1 MAKKIEFILDVN
13 SKPIDVALDATL
25 NLKQQFRELTKEL
38 NKTKEGTKEFEILS
52 DKLGQVKDNM
62 DTTAA
67 KSKDLFGSLSM
78 LPGPVGQ
85 FAGSIDS
92 AIGSLKTFTSFKFKD
107 LNFQLKQSIDDFKDI
122 AVNIGK
128 ATGITKIYTT
138 LNNALAG
145 SFVKVGVGE
154 AAAATG
160 ARAFAAA
167 LTATGIGALIVGL
180 GLAVSALMD
189 YANAAETAAEKQ
201 KELNDAADKMARET
215 LDVESQSIKRQGDL
229 LLASEK
235 TRGASAKRIYDI
247 EQQNRVLLLDSQER
261 YYNSL
266 TSKDS
271 EEGRKT
277 VQTIK
282 NTQNE
287 IKVAEQ
293 NFKAEQLKENQAKNE
308 KLRQQNKEANEKTI
322 ADRKKYFDK
331 LNSLNNE
338 NAILEVKDE
347 FDKEILKI
355 RQQQKIDEDEIN
367 AMKFKEE
374 LIGELLYSAEDKRFN
389 LLFELRK
396 NASLK
401 IAEVEAKRAKNT
413 LDKAIDVY
421 DADLDLYKMMSDKK
435 NQMILDDYE
444 REKSILEDAAEQ
456 EKTKVLES
464 IANTDV
470 KAQAIK
476 TIEQKL
482 AFDLA
487 KLKLDT
493 MKKDSQLNLERLDEE
508 LRFLQIRQESVTAG
522 TIQFYDAQREILY
535 KSFERE
541 LADIDNKLLN
551 EKIKE
556 DEHERQKTELKK
568 KYSKLR
574 DEIAKQE
581 VLTYIG
587 YLNQGL
593 GAAQNVLNQEM
604 AIRGINQQNQLD
616 QLQINF
622 NKQQEFNSK
631 NMSSKEE
638 FDKQTVKNQKE
649 LAKQQDEVKEKY
661 FNRNKDA
668 QYAQALISASQ
679 AAIAAYSS
687 LAGIP
692 VVGPVLGAAAAAVA
706 LGYGIAQA
714 NAIKR
719 QKYVSGVAAEFPDSS
734 SAAGSNNMGRNYEK
748 GGMIAGKRHAEGG
761 TLIEAEKGEAIMT
774 RGAVTMFAPMLSMMN
789 QMGGGTSF
797 SRSAMTT
804 STDNPVVN
812 NPAVQQS
819 PMIVKT
825 YVVSSEMTSEQNKQA
840 RLKDLSTL

>member
-38 NKTKEGTKEFEILS
+38 NKTKEGTKEFELLS
-52 DKLGQVKDNM
+52 AKLGDVKDNM

-92 AIGSLKTFTSFKFKD
+92 AIGSLKTFTSFSFKD
-107 LNFQLKQSIDDFKDI
+107 LNFQLGETINDFKGI
-122 AVNIGK
+122 ASNIGK

-138 LNNALAG
+138 LNNALAT

-235 TRGASAKRIYDI
+235 AKGASAKKIYDI

-277 VQTIK
+277 LQTIK

-293 NFKAEQLKENQAKNE
+293 NFKGEQLKENQAKNE
-308 KLRQQNKEANEKTI
+308 KLRQQNKEANERML
-322 ADRKKYFDK
+322 ADKKKYFDK
-331 LNSLNNE
+331 LKTLTNE

-355 RQQQKIDEDEIN
+355 RQQQKADEDEIN
-367 AMKFKEE
+367 AMEFKEE

-396 NASLK
+396 NAALK
-401 IAEVEAKRAKNT
+401 IAEVEAKRSKNT
-413 LDKAIDVY
+413 IDNVIDFY
-421 DADLDLYKMMSDKK
+421 DAELELLKMMKDKTIA
-435 NQMILDDYE
+435 MILDQYK
-444 REKSILEDAAEQ
+444 REKAILEDAAEQ
-456 EKTKVLES
+456 EKLAVQKS
-464 IANTDV
+464 IANTEV
-470 KAQAIK
+470 KAKAIK
-476 TIEQKL
+476 IIEQKL

-522 TIQFYDAQREILY
+522 TIQFYDAQRDILQ
-535 KSFERE
+535 KSLNRE
-541 LADIDNKLLN
+541 LAAIDDKLLN

-556 DEHERQKTELKK
+556 EDAEKQKLEIKK
-568 KYSKLR
+568 KYSKAK
-574 DEIAKQE
+574 DEINKQE
-581 VLTYIG
+581 INAYLG
-587 YLNQGL
+587 YVTAGLNT
-593 GAAQNVLNQEM
+593 ASSM
-604 AIRGINQQNQLD
+604 IS
-616 QLQINF
+616 
-622 NKQQEFNSK
+622 KQQEINSLK
-631 NMSSKEE
+631 M
-638 FDKQTVKNQKE
+638 DKE
-649 LAKQQDEVKEKY
+649 LQAVKGNAEKEDKIKEKY
-661 FNRNKDA
+661 FYKNRDA
-668 QYAQALISASQ
+668 QKAQAIISTLQS
-679 AAIAAYSS
+679 AISAYSS
-687 LAGIP
+687 LAVIP
-692 VVGPVLGAAAAAVA
+692 VVGPALGAVAAAAALVF
-706 LGYGIAQA
+706 GYKQVKLIGEQTYQSAISATSTAPSNPAMA
-714 NAIKR
+714 N
-719 QKYVSGVAAEFPDSS
+719 Y
-734 SAAGSNNMGRNYEK
+734 GRNYEK
-748 GGMIAGKRHAEGG
+748 GGMIGGKRHAEGG

-825 YVVSSEMTSEQNKQA
+825 YVVSSEMTSEQHKQA

>member
-1 MAKKIEFILDVN
+1 MAKKIEFILDVD
-13 SKPIDVALDATL
+13 SKPIDVAVDATL
-25 NLKQQFRELTKEL
+25 NLKQQFRELSKEL
-38 NKTKEGTKEFEILS
+38 NRTKEGTKEFELLS
-52 DKLGQVKDNM
+52 AKLGDVKDNM

-92 AIGSLKTFTSFKFKD
+92 AIGSLKTFTSFSFKD
-107 LNFQLKQSIDDFKDI
+107 LNFQLGETINDFKGI
-122 AVNIGK
+122 ASNIGK

-180 GLAVSALMD
+180 GLAVSALME

-201 KELNDAADKMARET
+201 KELNDAADKMAKET

-235 TRGASAKRIYDI
+235 ARGASAKKIFDI

-266 TSKDS
+266 TDKDS

-308 KLRQQNKEANEKTI
+308 KLRQQNKQADEKI
-322 ADRKKYFDK
+322 LADRKIYFDK
-331 LNSLNNE
+331 LNSLKNE
-338 NAILEVKDE
+338 NQVLDAKNEYDAERI
-347 FDKEILKI
+347 KI
-355 RQQQKIDEDEIN
+355 RQAAQG
-367 AMKFKEE
+367 EE
-374 LIGELLYSAEDKRFN
+374 LEIKALKLKDEVIKGILVTGEQKRGELLEALRENTAKKLQAVDDKQAKTKQEKDQERYVAD
-389 LLFELRK
+389 FELYK
-396 NASLK
+396 K
-401 IAEVEAKRAKNT
+401 MQ
-413 LDKAIDVY
+413 
-421 DADLDLYKMMSDKK
+421 ADK
-435 NQMILDDYE
+435 NQMIEDDYE
-444 REKSILEDAAEQ
+444 RQKKILQDAFE
-456 EKTKVLES
+456 EERRVIIFES
-464 IANTDV
+464 KASQLIR
-470 KAQAIK
+470 AQAAYALQ
-476 TIEQKL
+476 QKL
-482 AFDLA
+482 DFDLE
-487 KLKLDT
+487 KLRKDK
-493 MKKDSQLNLERLDEE
+493 MKKDSQLRLEELDEE
-508 LRFLQIRQESVTAG
+508 LKFLQIKQEAITQG
-522 TIQFYDAQREILY
+522 TIQFYDAQRDILQ
-535 KSFERE
+535 KSLNRE
-541 LADIDNKLLN
+541 LAAIDDKLLN

-556 DEHERQKTELKK
+556 EDAEKQKLEIKK
-568 KYSKLR
+568 KYSKAK
-574 DEIAKQE
+574 DEINKQE
-581 VLTYIG
+581 INAYLG
-587 YLNQGL
+587 YVTAGLNT
-593 GAAQNVLNQEM
+593 ASSM
-604 AIRGINQQNQLD
+604 IS
-616 QLQINF
+616 
-622 NKQQEFNSK
+622 KQQEINSLK
-631 NMSSKEE
+631 M
-638 FDKQTVKNQKE
+638 DKE
-649 LAKQQDEVKEKY
+649 LQQVKGNAEKEDKIKEKY
-661 FNRNKDA
+661 FYKNRDA
-668 QYAQALISASQ
+668 QKAQAIISTLQSAVS
-679 AAIAAYSS
+679 AYSS
-687 LAGIP
+687 LAVIP
-692 VVGPVLGAAAAAVA
+692 VVGPALGAVAAAAALVF
-706 LGYGIAQA
+706 GYKQVKLIGEQTYQSSIAATSTAPSNPAMA
-714 NAIKR
+714 N
-719 QKYVSGVAAEFPDSS
+719 Y
-734 SAAGSNNMGRNYEK
+734 GRNYEK
-748 GGMIAGKRHAEGG
+748 GGMIGGKRHAEGG

-804 STDNPVVN
+804 STDNPIVN

-825 YVVSSEMTSEQNKQA
+825 YVVSSELTSEQNKQA